1 MDSKDVA
8 FIIPFWGTDPFR
20 RQSFEYLNEVLREE
34 FRGWESTVFT
44 YGGETHNRSATRNE
58 LATRALDAGA
68 EILVFI
74 DADSIPTPGAI
85 QGALPTVMLRKS
97 WLLPYTNYYNLTQ
110 EGSRQFMEAPPW
122 AVWRAEDGF
131 EYEYVFPGPDPHD
144 RPASVGG
151 SVIVHKEAWEKVNG
165 YDERFRG
172 WGGEDRAF
180 AYALE
185 TMTRDLLRYPSP
197 IYHLWH
203 PAPEDQRFDNPDWER
218 NRVLLQRY
226 EKAHLMPA
234 LMSALVKER

>member
-1 MDSKDVA
+1 VASNIA
-8 FIIPFWGTDPFR
+8 FIIPYWGTDPYR
-20 RQSFEYLNEVLREE
+20 KQAFEYLQQHIWREFE
-34 FRGWESTVFT
+34 GWDSVVYTRGGQSQS
-44 YGGETHNRSATRNE
+44 RSVCRNE
-58 LATRALDAGA
+58 LATMALDAGA

-74 DADSIPTPGAI
+74 DADSIPSSGAI
-85 QGALPTVMLRKS
+85 QGALSTVMLRKS
-97 WLLPYTNYYNLTQ
+97 WLLPYTTYYNLTQ
-110 EGSRQFMEAPPW
+110 EGSRTFMDSPPW
-122 AVWRAEDGF
+122 SFWRAEDEY
-131 EYEYVFPGPDPHD
+131 EYEYVFPGPDPRD

-151 SVIVHKEAWEKVNG
+151 SVIVHKEAWEKVKG

-185 TMTRDLLRYPSP
+185 TMTGDLLRYPSP

-218 NRVLLQRY
+218 NRVLLERY